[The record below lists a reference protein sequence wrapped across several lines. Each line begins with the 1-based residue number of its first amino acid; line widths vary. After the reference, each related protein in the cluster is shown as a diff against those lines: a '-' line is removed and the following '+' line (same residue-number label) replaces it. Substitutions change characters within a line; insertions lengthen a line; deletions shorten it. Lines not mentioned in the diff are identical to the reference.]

1 MKNVT
6 LIVVIALILLL
17 GGCGCSGYNKL
28 VTQDQNVKGKWGNV
42 QSEYQRRLELIPNT
56 YVCGGCARL
65 FNVGKK
71 KKGHM
76 IFGHKTGAEIQVLS
90 AETFESQKK
99 YWTPNGARSAVKNFS
114 KHICS

>member
-1 MKNVT
+1 MT
-6 LIVVIALILLL
+6 
-17 GGCGCSGYNKL
+17 CCHCYNFI
-28 VTQDQNVKGKWGNV
+28 
-42 QSEYQRRLELIPNT
+42 EPERLKLIPHT
-56 YVCGGCARL
+56 HVCGGCARL

-76 IFGHKTGAEIQVLS
+76 LWNHKTGAEIQVLS

-114 KHICS
+114 KSICS

>member
-1 MKNVT
+1 LKELAT
-6 LIVVIALILLL
+6 PILELQRFSGSYLIEAMTCCHCFNSI
-17 GGCGCSGYNKL
+17 
-28 VTQDQNVKGKWGNV
+28 
-42 QSEYQRRLELIPNT
+42 EPERLELIPHT
-56 YVCGGCARL
+56 HVCGGCARL

>member
-1 MKNVT
+1 MEEPSGTGNIYFRVANIFGF
-6 LIVVIALILLL
+6 LSN
-17 GGCGCSGYNKL
+17 CGMICCYCYNSIE
-28 VTQDQNVKGKWGNV
+28 
-42 QSEYQRRLELIPNT
+42 SERLELIPHT
-56 YVCGGCARL
+56 HVCGGCARL

>member
-1 MKNVT
+1 MHT
-6 LIVVIALILLL
+6 LCRLLKELATVFFSLNIFVSSYLIEVMT
-17 GGCGCSGYNKL
+17 CCHCYNPI
-28 VTQDQNVKGKWGNV
+28 
-42 QSEYQRRLELIPNT
+42 EPERLELIPNT
-56 YVCGGCARL
+56 HVCGGCARL

>member
-1 MKNVT
+1 MFSGSY
-6 LIVVIALILLL
+6 LIE
-17 GGCGCSGYNKL
+17 GMNCSNCFC
-28 VTQDQNVKGKWGNV
+28 
-42 QSEYQRRLELIPNT
+42 SIEPERLELIPHT
-56 YVCGGCARL
+56 QLCGGCARF

-114 KHICS
+114 KSICS

>member
-1 MKNVT
+1 MTCCHCFNSV
-6 LIVVIALILLL
+6 
-17 GGCGCSGYNKL
+17 
-28 VTQDQNVKGKWGNV
+28 
-42 QSEYQRRLELIPNT
+42 EPERLELIPHT
-56 YVCGGCARL
+56 QLCGGCARL

-76 IFGHKTGAEIQVLS
+76 VFGHKTGAEIQVLS

>member
-1 MKNVT
+1 LKELATIFFSLNVFVGSY
-6 LIVVIALILLL
+6 LIETMTCCHCFNSV
-17 GGCGCSGYNKL
+17 
-28 VTQDQNVKGKWGNV
+28 
-42 QSEYQRRLELIPNT
+42 EPERLELIPHT
-56 YVCGGCARL
+56 QLCGGCARL

-99 YWTPNGARSAVKNFS
+99 Y
-114 KHICS
+114 

>member
-1 MKNVT
+1 M
-6 LIVVIALILLL
+6 I
-17 GGCGCSGYNKL
+17 CCHCYNAVEAERL
-28 VTQDQNVKGKWGNV
+28 AIIPHTQ
-42 QSEYQRRLELIPNT
+42 L
-56 YVCGGCARL
+56 CGGCARL

-90 AETFESQKK
+90 HDCFQEQKK

-114 KHICS
+114 KHICA

>member
-1 MKNVT
+1 MKRMNCT
-6 LIVVIALILLL
+6 HCFNSIE
-17 GGCGCSGYNKL
+17 
-28 VTQDQNVKGKWGNV
+28 Q
-42 QSEYQRRLELIPNT
+42 ERLELIPHT
-56 YVCGGCARL
+56 QLCGGCARF

-90 AETFESQKK
+90 HDCFESQKK

-114 KHICS
+114 KHVCA

>member
-1 MKNVT
+1 MQ
-6 LIVVIALILLL
+6 ALER
-17 GGCGCSGYNKL
+17 
-28 VTQDQNVKGKWGNV
+28 TGNTYFRV
-42 QSEYQRRLELIPNT
+42 AKFFRFLSNRGMICCHCFNPVEPERLELIPNT
-56 YVCGGCARL
+56 QLCGGCARL

>member
-1 MKNVT
+1 LCRHFKELATIFFSLKVFVGSY
-6 LIVVIALILLL
+6 LIERMT
-17 GGCGCSGYNKL
+17 CCNCYNPI
-28 VTQDQNVKGKWGNV
+28 
-42 QSEYQRRLELIPNT
+42 EPERLELIPNT
-56 YVCGGCARL
+56 QLCGGCARH

-114 KHICS
+114 KSICS